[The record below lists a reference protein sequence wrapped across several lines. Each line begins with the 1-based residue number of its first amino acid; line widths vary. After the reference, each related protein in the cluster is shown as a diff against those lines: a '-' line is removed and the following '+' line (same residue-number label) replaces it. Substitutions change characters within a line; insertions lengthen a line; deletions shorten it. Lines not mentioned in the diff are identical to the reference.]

1 MLVKH
6 EMQNITRMEI
16 LLHSTTGSKAPH
28 METFKMQ
35 TDSEMAHRTLTT
47 GQIIWKSIITQ
58 NDRCE

>member
-16 LLHSTTGSKAPH
+16 LLHSTTGSKAPL

-35 TDSEMAHRTLTT
+35 TDSEMAIGL
-47 GQIIWKSIITQ
+47 
-58 NDRCE
+58 